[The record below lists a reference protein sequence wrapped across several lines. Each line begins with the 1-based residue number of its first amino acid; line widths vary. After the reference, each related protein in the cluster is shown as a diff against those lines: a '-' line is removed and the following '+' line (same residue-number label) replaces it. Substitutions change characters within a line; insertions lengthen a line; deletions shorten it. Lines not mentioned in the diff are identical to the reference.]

1 MKEVQRQNI
10 ELKGEM
16 DNLWLRVYISRQDKV
31 GKSGFGYPSSAIYN
45 LLEKL
50 AVAMD
55 FTFNIA
61 TTSTPSERMI
71 RDLHCSLFS
80 SSAGSGA
87 WPDIPIGL
95 YVNDHLTPYCKSL
108 FYESRIQEAHLRLE
122 DRICNDLALQSVC
135 QGDSRLGT

>member
-16 DNLWLRVYISRQDKV
+16 DNLWLSVYNSRQDKV
-31 GKSGFGYPSSAIYN
+31 GKSGFGYPSFTIYN

-61 TTSTPSERMI
+61 TTSTSSERMI
-71 RDLHCSLFS
+71 RDL
-80 SSAGSGA
+80 
-87 WPDIPIGL
+87 D
-95 YVNDHLTPYCKSL
+95 
-108 FYESRIQEAHLRLE
+108 
-122 DRICNDLALQSVC
+122 
-135 QGDSRLGT
+135 